1 MRLGDVVLTTNP
13 FELFLDYGI
22 RIKARSNAILTF
34 VVQLANGAVDYLP
47 TARAESGGGYSA
59 VVQSTTVGSEGGQV
73 LVEKT
78 LEMIDNVMK

>member
-1 MRLGDVVLTTNP
+1 
-13 FELFLDYGI
+13 
-22 RIKARSNAILTF
+22 
-34 VVQLANGAVDYLP
+34 VQLANGAVDYLP